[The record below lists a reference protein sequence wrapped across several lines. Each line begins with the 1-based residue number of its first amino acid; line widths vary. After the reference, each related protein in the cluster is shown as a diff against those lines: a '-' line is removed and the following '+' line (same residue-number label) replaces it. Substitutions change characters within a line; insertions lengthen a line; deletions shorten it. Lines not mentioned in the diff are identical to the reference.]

1 MPFQVDFE
9 PVGRRISVEP
19 ETTLLNAAQRA
30 GVLLT
35 AICGGEGSCGRC
47 IVRVMS
53 GQVSPPTP
61 IEQAELG
68 REQIA
73 AGWRL
78 ACQTNVASDVHVHI
92 PPDSLATA
100 QRTQIEGQAVAVELQ
115 PAVRA
120 FDVHVAPPT
129 LDDLRSDATRI
140 RSAISLADLAF
151 DSRVLQRL
159 SSDLRD
165 QQFHLSAFVRR
176 NEIVGVRPARTA
188 PLGLA
193 VDIGTT
199 KLAAYLVDLS
209 TGNTLAA
216 QGAMNPQIAYGE
228 DVMARIKHAVSQPDG
243 AEQLRTAIVAA
254 LNSLACD
261 LCKQVSCNTADIAD
275 AVIVGNTAMH
285 HLCLG
290 LPVRQ
295 LGLAPYVAT
304 ENAALDLKA
313 RDIGLELAPGTYVH
327 LLPNVAGFIG
337 ADHVA
342 MLLATGVAE
351 RDGVVLAMDIG
362 TNTEVSL
369 RARGKH
375 FACSTASGP
384 AFEGAHIRFGMRAA
398 PGAIERVSIRDG
410 KVLYQTV
417 DNVPPVGLCGSGI
430 LDLVAQLR
438 RANII
443 NEHGVFQNEDHNPRL
458 RRSDRGIEFIVVYGD
473 ENNGIEITFDRRD
486 ISEIQLAKG
495 AMRAGVNILLRRA
508 GVRETDIDELI
519 IAGAFGTYLDAQSG
533 LDIGMFPRVER
544 SKIKQVGNAAGAG
557 ARMALLS
564 VAQRERAVRI
574 ARQIEYVELTMEPG
588 FSSEFAY
595 ALGLE

>member
-1 MPFQVDFE
+1 MSFQVDFE

-53 GQVSPPTP
+53 GQVSPPTH
-61 IEQAELG
+61 IEQSELG

-78 ACQTNVASDVHVHI
+78 ACQTNIAGDVHVHI

-100 QRTQIEGQAVAVELQ
+100 QRTQTESQPVAVELQ
-115 PAVRA
+115 PAVHA
-120 FDVHVAPPT
+120 FDIQVAPPA
-129 LDDLRSDATRI
+129 LEDLRSDAARV
-140 RSAISLADLAF
+140 RAAIPLSDLSF
-151 DSRVLQRL
+151 DARVLQRL
-159 SSDLRD
+159 PDELRD
-165 QQFHLSAFVRR
+165 RQFHLSTFVRST
-176 NEIVGVRPARTA
+176 EVVGVRPHGTT

-193 VDIGTT
+193 VDVGTT
-199 KLAAYLVDLS
+199 KLAAYLVDLR

-254 LNSLACD
+254 LNGLARD
-261 LCKQVSCNTADIAD
+261 LCMQASRDAVDIAD

-285 HLCLG
+285 HLFLG

-295 LGLAPYVAT
+295 LGLAPFVAA
-304 ENAALDLKA
+304 ENAALDFKA
-313 RDIGLELAPGTYVH
+313 RDVGLELAPGAYVH

-342 MLLATGVAE
+342 MLLATGLAE

-410 KVLYQTV
+410 KVFYQTV
-417 DNVPPVGLCGSGI
+417 GNVPPVGLCGSGI

-443 NEHGVFQNEDHNPRL
+443 NVHGVFQNEDHNPRL

-495 AMRAGVNILLRRA
+495 AMRAGVNILLKRA
-508 GVRETDIDELI
+508 GVLETEIDELI

-533 LDIGMFPRVER
+533 LDIGMFPRVKR

-588 FSSEFAY
+588 FSSEFAH
-595 ALGLE
+595 ALGLD